1 MSTAAHQTASHHVYD
16 SKLAQWAVLIGS
28 MAGVLMQ
35 ALDTTIANVALPY
48 MEGSLSASR
57 DQITWVLTSYII
69 AAAIMTA
76 PVGWF
81 AARFGKKAFLITSLV
96 GFTIASMA
104 CGAAQSLEQMIAF
117 RLIQGVF
124 GAALGPLSQAVMLD
138 MYPPQERGKVMAIWG
153 MGVML
158 GPILGPTLGGVLT
171 DQYSWRWV
179 FYINV
184 PFGIAAVAALMFFFK
199 DTNKDNSLKFDWAG
213 FAFLGIALGAIQLM
227 LDRGGTKGWF
237 SSPEIVIEAGVG
249 GLALYLFIVHMFTA
263 EKPFLPREIFKD
275 RNFLSSLVLM
285 FSMGLVLLASSALLS
300 PYLQNLAGDSVT
312 QTGFLMVPRGLGVM
326 FAMIFA
332 GRLTLKMDPRLLM
345 TAGALFLVWSIWD
358 MTDWTP
364 SVGAMQ
370 ISIVTFVQGLG
381 MGLVFVPMNMVAF
394 ATLPA
399 RLRTDGASL
408 TNLTRNIGSAV
419 GVSITTTVLA
429 GSVQTIH
436 SQLSQF
442 ASPFNRGLAVNGPSL
457 MMNPQIPFGLA
468 NLNGLI
474 EYRSMVQAY
483 ANDFLFMFYVSLPVF
498 VVIWLM
504 KRPSFAVAAAPPKVE
519 VMDH

>member
-1 MSTAAHQTASHHVYD
+1 VTTPSTHIYD
-16 SKLAQWAVLIGS
+16 SKFAQGAVLVGS

-76 PVGWF
+76 PVGWL
-81 AARFGKKAFLITSLV
+81 AARFGKKAFLITSLA

-104 CGAAQSLEQMIAF
+104 CGAAQSLEQMILF

-138 MYPPQERGKVMAIWG
+138 MYPPQKRGSVMAIWG

-158 GPILGPTLGGVLT
+158 GPILGPTLGGILT

-184 PFGIAAVAALMFFFK
+184 PFGIAAVAALMIFFK
-199 DTNKDNSLKFDWAG
+199 DTHKDKSLKFDWMG
-213 FAFLGIALGAIQLM
+213 FGFLAVALGAIQLM

-237 SSPEIVIEAGVG
+237 DSSEIVIEAGVG
-249 GLALYLFIVHMFTA
+249 GLALYLFLVHMFTA
-263 EKPFLPREIFKD
+263 EKPFIPREIFKD
-275 RNFLSSLVLM
+275 RNFLGSILLM

-332 GRLTLKMDPRLLM
+332 GRLTLKLDPRLLM
-345 TAGALFLVWSIWD
+345 TAGALLLVWSIWD
-358 MTDWTP
+358 MTGWTP
-364 SVGAMQ
+364 AVGALQ
-370 ISIVTFVQGLG
+370 ISTVTFIQGLG

-394 ATLPA
+394 ATLAPY
-399 RLRTDGASL
+399 LRTDGAGL
-408 TNLTRNIGSAV
+408 TNLSRNIGSAV

-429 GSVQTIH
+429 SSVQSIH

-442 ASPFNRGLAVNGPSL
+442 ASPFNRGLAVNAPSL

-474 EYRSMVQAY
+474 EFRAQVQAY

-498 VVIWLM
+498 LVIWMM
-504 KRPSFAVAAAPPKVE
+504 KRPSFVAATAAPKVE
-519 VMDH
+519 AMDH